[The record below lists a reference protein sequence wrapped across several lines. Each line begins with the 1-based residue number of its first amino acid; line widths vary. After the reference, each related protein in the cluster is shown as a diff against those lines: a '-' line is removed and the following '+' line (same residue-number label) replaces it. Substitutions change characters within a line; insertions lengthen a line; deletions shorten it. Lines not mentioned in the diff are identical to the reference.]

1 MDVDTLSSVR
11 FQGIAGIQFGEL
23 PAAQYL
29 VVGTDGEDLAEELEE
44 NCASFGV
51 EDYVIFRTAD
61 QSLRGKNLIAA
72 WSHKELAEQYSPFI
86 ESYSP
91 WVEKANA
98 GLVTAA
104 EAFRV
109 RTMAMD
115 AWRAFP
121 WNDPDLP
128 AELLPEKWPLAEAR
142 KIFVQVYDGLGASA
156 LAHVDAIVADAAPS
170 LGGSASCLPIET
182 GG

>member
-1 MDVDTLSSVR
+1 M
-11 FQGIAGIQFGEL
+11 ACHC
-23 PAAQYL
+23 AAPLYGAL
-29 VVGTDGEDLAEELEE
+29 WVSPRDHAEELEE

-51 EDYVIFRTAD
+51 EDYVIFRTSD
-61 QSLRGKNLIAA
+61 RTLRGKNLIAA
-72 WSHKELAEQYSPFI
+72 WSPEEQSEQYAPFI
-86 ESYSP
+86 EAYRP
-91 WVEKANA
+91 WVEKADA
-98 GLVTAA
+98 GLVTAT

-142 KIFVQVYDGLGASA
+142 KIFVQLYDNLAASA

-170 LGGSASCLPIET
+170 LGGSAAYLSIDTER
-182 GG
+182 